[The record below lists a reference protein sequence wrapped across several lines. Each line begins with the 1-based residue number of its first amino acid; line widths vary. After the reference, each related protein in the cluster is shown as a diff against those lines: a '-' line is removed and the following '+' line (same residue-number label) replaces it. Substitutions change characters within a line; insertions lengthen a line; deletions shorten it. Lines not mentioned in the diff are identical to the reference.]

1 MKQFKVYFLALAS
14 CILLTGCPS
23 DADDNND
30 ITPVTP
36 SAKEYSETMNIPA
49 KGCDETISL
58 NKLRAEVTSV
68 SSTPSWL
75 AVTIQPYTS
84 GAPSIKLTVGENL
97 GDERRHTVAIYTYST
112 GDKLNLTIV
121 QAAKTVP
128 GQSDSDTAG
137 IDDLNDKTSNKP
149 AYAPRR

>member
-30 ITPVTP
+30 ITP
-36 SAKEYSETMNIPA
+36 SAKEYNETMNIPA
-49 KGCDETISL
+49 KGCDEILSL
-58 NKLRAEVTSV
+58 DKLRAEVTSV

-75 AVTIQPYTS
+75 AVAIQPYTS
-84 GAPSIKLTVGENL
+84 GAPIIKLTVGENL
-97 GDERRHTVAIYTYST
+97 GDERRHTVAIYTSST

-128 GQSDSDTAG
+128 GQSGGDTAD

-149 AYAPRR
+149 AYVPKK